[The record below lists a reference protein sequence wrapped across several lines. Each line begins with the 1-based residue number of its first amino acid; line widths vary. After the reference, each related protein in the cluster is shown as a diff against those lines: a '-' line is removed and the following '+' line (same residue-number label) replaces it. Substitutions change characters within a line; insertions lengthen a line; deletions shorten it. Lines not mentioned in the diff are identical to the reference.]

1 MCFVQPGDADRRT
14 QPPEVSI
21 PFQEFIF
28 RDIRI
33 LGSLIASPRQSQRM
47 LDFVAEHGITV
58 KTNPFFGLQDIPK
71 LTELAHSGKLAG
83 KGVIIVDEEE
93 MSNVR
98 KEGGS

>member
-1 MCFVQPGDADRRT
+1 MYFVQPEGADRYT

-28 RDIRI
+28 RDIRV
-33 LGSLIASPRQSQRM
+33 LGSLIASPGQSQRM

-58 KTNPFFGLQDIPK
+58 KTNPFFGLREIPK

-83 KGVIIVDEEE
+83 KGVIIVDEE
-93 MSNVR
+93 MKNVR
-98 KEGGS
+98 KESGS